1 MTSLYDISQDYLA
14 VIDALE
20 QLFDAHPDM
29 DEASRISIIDD
40 NLAQIGQDFD
50 SKAFALAGYIQ
61 NLKLDHGNVKVLQE
75 RFTQRAKS
83 LEKKISHLSDYLL
96 SQMQTVNR
104 PKLANAWLSLQVRT
118 NPCRVVIEDDTLLS
132 DDFKIRETVIKINKS
147 AISEQLK
154 AGVVVPYA
162 HLEQSQRLEIK

>member
-1 MTSLYDISQDYLA
+1 MTSLYEISQDYLS
-14 VIDALE
+14 VMDAIE
-20 QLFDAHPDM
+20 QLFEAHPDL
-29 DEASRISIIDD
+29 DEASRLSIIDD

-61 NLKLDHGNVKVLQE
+61 NLKIDHGNVKELQE
-75 RFTQRAKS
+75 RFTKRAKS

-104 PKLANAWLSLQVRT
+104 PKLANAWLTLQIRT
-118 NPCRVVIEDDTLLS
+118 NPCRVVIENDTLLS
-132 DDFKIRETVIKINKS
+132 DEFKMQETVIKINKS

-154 AGVVVPYA
+154 AGVIVPYA
-162 HLEQSQRLEIK
+162 HLEQSQRIEIK